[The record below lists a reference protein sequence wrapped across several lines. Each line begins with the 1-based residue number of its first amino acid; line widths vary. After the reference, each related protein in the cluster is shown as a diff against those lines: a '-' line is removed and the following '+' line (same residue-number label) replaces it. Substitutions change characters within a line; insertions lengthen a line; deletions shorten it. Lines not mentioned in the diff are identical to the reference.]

1 MTIYLS
7 AIYQGVLWSIMGLGL
22 YISFRILRFADLTS
36 EASFTMG
43 AATAVTLITLGVHP
57 FIATLASIITGMITG
72 FITGALTTYFEIPG
86 LLASIITLTAFYS
99 INLRVMGSP
108 NLSLR
113 GFDTIYSI
121 ISPLIESMQ
130 TQRFI
135 IGIIFTLIVIAFMS
149 FLFRTDLGQAIIAT
163 GDNEIMAGSLGIK
176 TDQMKRLALMFANG
190 FIALSGALVSQD
202 NGFSDIQMG
211 SGTVVVAMA
220 SIVIGEVL
228 FRRQLSLPYRFVSI
242 VVGSIIYRVI
252 IVFVLRLGF
261 NPTDFKLISA
271 FILALFLAFPV
282 VSKKLKLKNK
292 SSLGEL

>member
-113 GFDTIYSI
+113 GFDTLYSI

-282 VSKKLKLKNK
+282 VSKKLKLKDK

>member
-282 VSKKLKLKNK
+282 VSKKLKLKDK

>member
-7 AIYQGVLWSIMGLGL
+7 AIYQGILWSIMGLGL

-43 AATAVTLITLGVHP
+43 AATAVTLISLGVHP
-57 FIATLASIITGMITG
+57 ILATLASILTGMVTG

-86 LLASIITLTAFYS
+86 LLASIITLTGLYS

-121 ISPLIESMQ
+121 LANFLESMQ
-130 TQRFI
+130 TQRFVV
-135 IGIIFTLIVIAFMS
+135 GITFTLVVIAFMS

-190 FIALSGALVSQD
+190 FIALSGALVAQD

-228 FRRQLSLPYRFVSI
+228 FRKQLSLPYRFVSI
-242 VVGSIIYRVI
+242 VVGSIIYRII

-261 NPTDFKLISA
+261 DPSDFKLISA
-271 FILALFLAFPV
+271 FVLALFLAFPV
-282 VSKKLKLKNK
+282 ISKKLKPKDI